1 MRLLDNLGLRG
12 IGMLLAAMLALL
24 LAISVAPLPAS
35 TTGGIM
41 PLWLHN
47 ASETFAIV
55 IAMLVFGIAWNSH
68 KVERQG
74 NLLILACGLFAVGI
88 GDFLHM
94 LSFKGMPVFVTPSGP
109 EKSINFWLAARL
121 IAALTLLA
129 VAVKPWRPIHNARI
143 SYLLFGSSVA
153 VAALLT
159 WLGLFHQPWW
169 PHTFVVG
176 HGLLPFKIHAE
187 YTICGLLLIAAVLF
201 YRAAHSKRPPAYDA
215 ASLFAA
221 SAITILSEL
230 CFVRYHSVTDVFNLT
245 GHLYKIV
252 AYLFIYRAAFTSS
265 VRQPFQQLQLAQEK
279 LTSSQQVLQS
289 ILDNVPVRIFWKDRN
304 LNYLGANA
312 LFVQDAGL
320 SDISQL
326 IGKNNSELFLANAE
340 RYGQDDRK
348 VIETGVPQINYEEP
362 LTQPDGGARWVLTSK
377 VPLRSG
383 EGAIIGVL
391 GTYNDITERKQA
403 EQIIQFQA
411 SYDAL
416 TQLPNRRLFHD
427 RLQQEISKSQRSGLK
442 LALILLDLDNF
453 KEVNDTL
460 GHAFGDNLLR
470 QVAERLRGCVREEDN
485 VARLGG
491 DEFSIVIAGLQ
502 GPATLERIAQD
513 ILREL
518 GLPFRLQD
526 DVVYPTVSIGLTIY
540 PDDADNI
547 DDLLKNADQAMYAAK
562 RQGRNRYTYFTPAM
576 QQAALHRMELGRELR
591 SALAERQFRVVYQP
605 VVELAT
611 GAIVKAEALIRWQH
625 PQRGM
630 ISPADFIPIAEATGL
645 IADIGEWVFLESA
658 GQLKRWRASTPDFQ
672 ISINKSPMQFVSDSR
687 QHSGWINHL
696 QALELP
702 GNSLVVE
709 ITEGLLLDASEAVT
723 RILGD
728 CRKAGMQVALDD
740 FGTGY
745 SSLSYLKKFDIDYLK
760 IDQSFVG
767 SLAAGSD
774 DLALC
779 EAIIEMAHKLG
790 IKVIAEGLE
799 TQAQRNLL
807 VEADCDFGQ
816 GYLFSRPLA
825 PEEFDKLL

>member
-1 MRLLDNLGLRG
+1 
-12 IGMLLAAMLALL
+12 
-24 LAISVAPLPAS
+24 
-35 TTGGIM
+35 
-41 PLWLHN
+41 
-47 ASETFAIV
+47 
-55 IAMLVFGIAWNSH
+55 
-68 KVERQG
+68 
-74 NLLILACGLFAVGI
+74 
-88 GDFLHM
+88 
-94 LSFKGMPVFVTPSGP
+94 
-109 EKSINFWLAARL
+109 
-121 IAALTLLA
+121 
-129 VAVKPWRPIHNARI
+129 
-143 SYLLFGSSVA
+143 
-153 VAALLT
+153 
-159 WLGLFHQPWW
+159 
-169 PHTFVVG
+169 
-176 HGLLPFKIHAE
+176 FKIHAE
-187 YTICGLLLIAAVLF
+187 YTICGLLLIAAALF
-201 YRAAHSKRPPAYDA
+201 YHAASRKQPPTYDA

-245 GHLYKIV
+245 GHLYKIA
-252 AYLFIYRAAFTSS
+252 AYMFIYRAAFSSS

-304 LNYLGANA
+304 LNYLGANV
-312 LFVQDAGL
+312 LFVQDAGV

-340 RYGQDDRK
+340 RYGQDDRR

-362 LTQPDGGARWVLTSK
+362 LMQPDGSARWVLTSK
-377 VPLRSG
+377 VPLRNG
-383 EGAIIGVL
+383 DGDIIGVL

-403 EQIIQFQA
+403 EQIIRYQA

-416 TQLPNRRLFHD
+416 TQLPNRRMFHD
-427 RLQQEISKSQRSGLK
+427 RLRQEISKSQRSGLK

-470 QVAERLRGCVREEDN
+470 QVAERLRVCVREEDS

-491 DEFSIVIAGLQ
+491 DEFSIIIAGLQ
-502 GPATLERIAQD
+502 EASTLERIAQD

-526 DVVYPTVSIGLTIY
+526 DVVYPTVSIGLTVY

-547 DDLLKNADQAMYAAK
+547 DDLLKNADQAMYEAK

-576 QQAALHRMELGRELR
+576 QQAALNRMQLTRELR
-591 SALAERQFRVVYQP
+591 NALADGQFRVVYQP

-611 GAIVKAEALIRWQH
+611 GAVAKAEALIRWQH

-630 ISPADFIPIAEATGL
+630 ISPADFIPVAEATGL
-645 IADIGEWVFLESA
+645 IANIGEWVFRQA
-658 GQLKRWRASTPDFQ
+658 AQQLGRWRQGRPDFQ
-672 ISINKSPMQFVSDSR
+672 ISINKSPMQFTSDSQ
-687 QHSGWINHL
+687 QHRGWLAYL
-696 QALELP
+696 QALGLP
-702 GNSLVVE
+702 GDSLIIE
-709 ITEGLLLDASEAVT
+709 ITEGLLLDASAAVT
-723 RILGD
+723 RILSD

-760 IDQSFVG
+760 IDKSFVAN
-767 SLAAGSD
+767 LAAGSD

-790 IKVIAEGLE
+790 IKVIAEGVE
-799 TQAQRNLL
+799 TQAQRDLL
-807 VEADCDFGQ
+807 VGAGCDFGQ
-816 GYLFSRPLA
+816 GYLFSKPLP
-825 PEEFDKLL
+825 PEEFGKLL